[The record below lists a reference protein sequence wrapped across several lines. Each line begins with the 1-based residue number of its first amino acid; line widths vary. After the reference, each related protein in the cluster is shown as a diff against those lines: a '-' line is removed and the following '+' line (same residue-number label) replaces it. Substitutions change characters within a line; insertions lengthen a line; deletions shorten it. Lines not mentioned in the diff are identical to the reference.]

1 MGRGNRS
8 GGSPRES
15 VLHPGKLVGGPDSDR
30 ADHSGCPCRQGVLG
44 DGERHQH
51 HRFRNQGRVM
61 NSYQGRGDGRFDFPL
76 WTDLRMPS
84 QGINPPGAASDPGVD
99 DDTGLLV
106 FSGLLDNVIVG
117 AAQMP
122 HEWKP
127 GSTVKPHIHLRFP
140 TSATANT
147 RWSLAYDIANNNGDF
162 TNASGTYTALATV
175 TVANPENVNR
185 LVPAAL

>member
-1 MGRGNRS
+1 
-8 GGSPRES
+8 
-15 VLHPGKLVGGPDSDR
+15 
-30 ADHSGCPCRQGVLG
+30 
-44 DGERHQH
+44 
-51 HRFRNQGRVM
+51 M

-185 LVPAAL
+185 LVPADFGDLPMTGFRESAIILWKISRLANSDAADTDTNDCLLIEFDIHYQSEKAGTVLERPGA